1 MQRIFLGKKNIY
13 QHFRPN
19 TTRLQTLFFLL
30 KNSFYSRGPP
40 DVCLILA
47 KACGPLGFAIPAE
60 KVLVIFYLPT

>member
-1 MQRIFLGKKNIY
+1 MNAENFLREKNIY

-19 TTRLQTLFFLL
+19 TTRLKTLFFLL

-47 KACGPLGFAIPAE
+47 KACGHSRLC
-60 KVLVIFYLPT
+60 YTS